1 MEEPS
6 KFAIHEAAR
15 DGRTLVVESLLNANP
30 KLVDRKDD
38 DERLPIHW
46 ATSYNHLD
54 IAILLSAGKNFDPD
68 VQDGSGWTPLMIAVS
83 LKDGEELVK
92 LFLRKGADVN
102 AKTAKYYLLSSPH
115 VLLSFLTKTHPQ
127 TALHFTASKNNLDV
141 ARTLLDSKPPAS
153 VRVKDKRGVYPIHRA
168 AAVGSVPMVE
178 LFIKHRSPLN
188 ASDDAGQTPLH
199 HAVAEGHG
207 DTAVALLKAGAET
220 DKKDS
225 DGLTALELAPD
236 AQVKKYIVQSA
247 EREGIEL

>member
-102 AKTAKYYLLSSPH
+102 AKT
-115 VLLSFLTKTHPQ
+115 
-127 TALHFTASKNNLDV
+127 LHFTASKNNLDI
-141 ARTLLDSKPPAS
+141 ARILLDSKPPAS

-220 DKKDS
+220 DKKDG
-225 DGLTALELAPD
+225 DGLMALELAPD